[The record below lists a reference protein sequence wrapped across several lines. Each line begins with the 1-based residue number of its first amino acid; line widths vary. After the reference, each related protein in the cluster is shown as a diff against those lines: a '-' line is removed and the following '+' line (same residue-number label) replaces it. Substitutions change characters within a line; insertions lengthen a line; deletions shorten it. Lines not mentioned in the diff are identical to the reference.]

1 MNLRGRLRDGIRL
14 DQPDGSGPGEV
25 QEEGIINGSP
35 DPPRTYSINLRQSWP

>member
-1 MNLRGRLRDGIRL
+1 MNLRGRLRDGIRP

-25 QEEGIINGSP
+25 QEGIINGSP